1 MAKQQQRR
9 IVQQN
14 KISRR
19 EQERIA
25 DRKASEKTSF
35 STLAMRGFI
44 VVILAAMI
52 IGLAI
57 QIIVYN

>member
-1 MAKQQQRR
+1 MAQQRK
-9 IVQQN
+9 IVQN

-19 EQERIA
+19 EQERIEA
-25 DRKASEKTSF
+25 RKAAEKTSF
-35 STLAMRGFI
+35 STLAMRAFI
-44 VVILAAMI
+44 IIVLAAMI

>member
-1 MAKQQQRR
+1 MAQQRK
-9 IVQQN
+9 IVQN

-19 EQERIA
+19 EQERIEA
-25 DRKASEKTSF
+25 RKAAEKTSF
-35 STLAMRGFI
+35 STLVMRAFI
-44 VVILAAMI
+44 IIILAAMI

>member
-1 MAKQQQRR
+1 MAQQKK
-9 IVQQN
+9 IVQN

-19 EQERIA
+19 AQERLEA
-25 DRKASEKTSF
+25 KKQAEKASF
-35 STLAMRGFI
+35 STVAMRVFI
-44 VVILAAMI
+44 VVILAAMV

>member
-1 MAKQQQRR
+1 MAQQKR
-9 IVQQN
+9 IVQN

-19 EQERIA
+19 EQERMDA
-25 DRKASEKTSF
+25 RKQAEKASF
-35 STLAMRGFI
+35 STIAMRAFI
-44 VVILAAMI
+44 VLILAAMI

>member
-1 MAKQQQRR
+1 MAQQKR
-9 IVQQN
+9 IVRN

-19 EQERIA
+19 EQERIEA
-25 DRKASEKTSF
+25 RKQSEKASF
-35 STLAMRGFI
+35 STIAMRFFI
-44 VVILAAMI
+44 MLILAAMI

>member
-1 MAKQQQRR
+1 MAQQKR
-9 IVQQN
+9 IVQN

-19 EQERIA
+19 EQERIDA
-25 DRKASEKTSF
+25 RKQAEKTSF
-35 STLAMRGFI
+35 STIAMRIFI
-44 VVILAAMI
+44 IIILAAMI

>member
-1 MAKQQQRR
+1 MARQQRR
-9 IVQQN
+9 IVKN

-19 EQERIA
+19 EQERIDA
-25 DRKASEKTSF
+25 RKAADKASF
-35 STLAMRGFI
+35 STIAMRIFI
-44 VVILAAMI
+44 ILVLAAMI